1 MPHVQQCVRIIAA
14 DIVGEN
20 ALMHVTGAA
29 QHIAMAVAL
38 EHVGG
43 RQEFSNTLLSSKRSF

>member
-43 RQEFSNTLLSSKRSF
+43 RQEFSNNLLSSKRSF